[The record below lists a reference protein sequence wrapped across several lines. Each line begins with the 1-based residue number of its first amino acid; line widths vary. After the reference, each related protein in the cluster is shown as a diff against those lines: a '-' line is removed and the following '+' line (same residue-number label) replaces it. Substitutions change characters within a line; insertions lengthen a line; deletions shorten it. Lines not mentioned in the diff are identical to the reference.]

1 MSWRACGGQRTGLQS
16 QFPLDHFSMGSR
28 NQARV
33 IRLAGQVP
41 LATGSFLRHLETAV

>member
-1 MSWRACGGQRTGLQS
+1 MAQMPWPARGGQRTALQS
-16 QFPLDHFSMGSR
+16 QFSLDHLSMGSR

-41 LATGSFLRHLETAV
+41 LATGSFL